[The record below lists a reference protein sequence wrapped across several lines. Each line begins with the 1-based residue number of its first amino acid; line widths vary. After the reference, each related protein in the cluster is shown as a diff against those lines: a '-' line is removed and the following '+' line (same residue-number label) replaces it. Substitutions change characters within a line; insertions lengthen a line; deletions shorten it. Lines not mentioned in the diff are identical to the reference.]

1 MKKIVGYIICSV
13 LLFSACSQPKKT
25 QKRNPFVTEIC
36 LKTTP
41 VKDQGRSSLCW
52 LYAMLATIETN
63 HLMQGDSVN
72 LSTDYVARQLL
83 MESAR
88 RYYLSRGTTPINMRG
103 MGTRL
108 LTLIQTYGAVPFD
121 AYHAYHP
128 VNYNVVARKLQLAS
142 RSTTNFNNLDSRANS
157 ILDEAV
163 GYLPGPKVYMLG
175 AAYTPLEFAHSVCQE
190 DEYQAI
196 TSFTHHP
203 FGSHF
208 VLEVPDNVN
217 NDRVLNMPLDAMM
230 QFVVTRLRNGRAVF
244 WEGDVSSPGFDA
256 ASGIAKIALRNVTQ
270 QQRQRAF
277 EHRQTTDDHALA
289 LIGIAHDRQG
299 QRYFIA
305 KNSWGTANR
314 FHGFLY
320 LSEDYLRMNTV
331 LLVG

>member
-1 MKKIVGYIICSV
+1 
-13 LLFSACSQPKKT
+13 
-25 QKRNPFVTEIC
+25 
-36 LKTTP
+36 
-41 VKDQGRSSLCW
+41 
-52 LYAMLATIETN
+52 MLATIETN

-142 RSTTNFNNLDSRANS
+142 RSTTNFNHLDSRANS
-157 ILDEAV
+157 ILDEAI

-175 AAYTPLEFAHSVCQE
+175 AEYTPLEFAHSVCQE

-208 VLEVPDNVN
+208 VLEDSLVFHIQLCRMLQKQEWCIFYLFSIAYPNPVFPN
-217 NDRVLNMPLDAMM
+217 ALPLY
-230 QFVVTRLRNGRAVF
+230 
-244 WEGDVSSPGFDA
+244 
-256 ASGIAKIALRNVTQ
+256 II
-270 QQRQRAF
+270 
-277 EHRQTTDDHALA
+277 
-289 LIGIAHDRQG
+289 
-299 QRYFIA
+299 
-305 KNSWGTANR
+305 
-314 FHGFLY
+314 
-320 LSEDYLRMNTV
+320 
-331 LLVG
+331 

>member
-121 AYHAYHP
+121 DYHAYH
-128 VNYNVVARKLQLAS
+128 
-142 RSTTNFNNLDSRANS
+142 
-157 ILDEAV
+157 
-163 GYLPGPKVYMLG
+163 
-175 AAYTPLEFAHSVCQE
+175 
-190 DEYQAI
+190 
-196 TSFTHHP
+196 
-203 FGSHF
+203 
-208 VLEVPDNVN
+208 
-217 NDRVLNMPLDAMM
+217 
-230 QFVVTRLRNGRAVF
+230 
-244 WEGDVSSPGFDA
+244 
-256 ASGIAKIALRNVTQ
+256 
-270 QQRQRAF
+270 
-277 EHRQTTDDHALA
+277 
-289 LIGIAHDRQG
+289 
-299 QRYFIA
+299 
-305 KNSWGTANR
+305 
-314 FHGFLY
+314 
-320 LSEDYLRMNTV
+320 TV
-331 LLVG
+331 K

>member
-41 VKDQGRSSLCW
+41 MKDQGRSSLCW

-142 RSTTNFNNLDSRANS
+142 RSTTNFNHLDSRANS

-163 GYLPGPKVYMLG
+163 AICRDRKSTCSAPNIRLWNLPT
-175 AAYTPLEFAHSVCQE
+175 AY
-190 DEYQAI
+190 
-196 TSFTHHP
+196 
-203 FGSHF
+203 
-208 VLEVPDNVN
+208 
-217 NDRVLNMPLDAMM
+217 
-230 QFVVTRLRNGRAVF
+230 
-244 WEGDVSSPGFDA
+244 
-256 ASGIAKIALRNVTQ
+256 AK
-270 QQRQRAF
+270 
-277 EHRQTTDDHALA
+277 
-289 LIGIAHDRQG
+289 
-299 QRYFIA
+299 
-305 KNSWGTANR
+305 
-314 FHGFLY
+314 
-320 LSEDYLRMNTV
+320 RMNIKLSRVSLIILSAVISCSKCPTM
-331 LLVG
+331 

>member
-1 MKKIVGYIICSV
+1 
-13 LLFSACSQPKKT
+13 
-25 QKRNPFVTEIC
+25 
-36 LKTTP
+36 
-41 VKDQGRSSLCW
+41 
-52 LYAMLATIETN
+52 MLATIETN

-88 RYYLSRGTTPINMRG
+88 RYYLSRGTIPINMRG

-142 RSTTNFNNLDSRANS
+142 RSTTNFNHIDSRANS
-157 ILDEAV
+157 IIDEAV

-217 NDRVLNMPLDAMM
+217 NDRVLNVPLDAMM
-230 QFVVTRLRNGRAVF
+230 QFIVTRLRNGRSVF

-256 ASGIAKIALRNVTQ
+256 ASGIAHLHSSELLTTAKVSAISLRKTPGVQPTASMVSFISA
-270 QQRQRAF
+270 RIIF
-277 EHRQTTDDHALA
+277 E
-289 LIGIAHDRQG
+289 
-299 QRYFIA
+299 
-305 KNSWGTANR
+305 
-314 FHGFLY
+314 
-320 LSEDYLRMNTV
+320 
-331 LLVG
+331 